1 MIAVLPPTTV
11 AAAADLSRLGF
22 FEIGE
27 VVARE
32 GPDRV
37 LLR

>member
-1 MIAVLPPTTV
+1 MIAVLPLSTIT
-11 AAAADLSRLGF
+11 AAADPSRFGF

-27 VVARE
+27 VLARE